1 LLFPFLHVDVVDIS
15 SGEEPARQENPTL
28 EAPEDPLMMVNVL
41 VNLQDPIPKTPE
53 KPTTPVDT
61 SVGLQDLQE
70 PIDATSD
77 VGHSL

>member
-1 LLFPFLHVDVVDIS
+1 
-15 SGEEPARQENPTL
+15 
-28 EAPEDPLMMVNVL
+28 MMVNVL